1 MDSYDWIMKKKLE
14 NITIIVEH
22 ELILLVSCIIEIYL
36 FVLVFLELR
45 DLYNEILE
53 LIILKKFGIINIK
66 SLETWVE
73 PKTKNVQNVKIGIIA

>member
-36 FVLVFLELR
+36 FVLVSLELR
-45 DLYNEILE
+45 VLCNEILE

-66 SLETWVE
+66 SLEQKKE
-73 PKTKNVQNVKIGIIA
+73 LNVNIVRIVNSGISV

>member
-36 FVLVFLELR
+36 FVLVSLGLR
-45 DLYNEILE
+45 DLCNEILE

-66 SLETWVE
+66 SLEQKKE
-73 PKTKNVQNVKIGIIA
+73 LNVNIVRIVNSGISV

>member
-45 DLYNEILE
+45 DLCNEILE

-66 SLETWVE
+66 SLEQKKE
-73 PKTKNVQNVKIGIIA
+73 LNVNIVRIVNSGISV

>member
-45 DLYNEILE
+45 VLCNEILE

-66 SLETWVE
+66 SLEQKKE
-73 PKTKNVQNVKIGIIA
+73 LNVNIVRIVNSGISV